1 MAAPRDK
8 TYSTDRDTQWAEL
21 LTRVPHVW
29 RIVLVLLVTLVLALL
44 AWVVVDRIIVNEFG
58 SMTPTFAAV
67 AVGLLVYGVGWWA
80 LVGFADDPQHPWHA
94 GASAVWFVAAGA
106 AGLVTLVMLAAVG
119 LIFGYVL

>member
-1 MAAPRDK
+1 MAAPHDN
-8 TYSTDRDTQWAEL
+8 TYSTDRVAQWAER

-58 SMTPTFAAV
+58 SMTPTFVAV

-80 LVGFADDPQHPWHA
+80 LVGFEDNPQRPWHA
-94 GASAVWFVAAGA
+94 GAKAVWFVAAGA

-119 LIFGYVL
+119 LVFGYVL

>member
-8 TYSTDRDTQWAEL
+8 TYSTDRVAQWAER

-58 SMTPTFAAV
+58 SMTPTFSPRRVIAASF
-67 AVGLLVYGVGWWA
+67 L
-80 LVGFADDPQHPWHA
+80 P
-94 GASAVWFVAAGA
+94 S
-106 AGLVTLVMLAAVG
+106 TMLPCTSRR
-119 LIFGYVL
+119 